1 MRHSGSGS
9 RGRCDSASP
18 EAVQMRQQARAQV
31 EIRDVAA
38 GLWLW
43 RTEHPHWRPGVDW
56 ELVVAST
63 CVESGGE
70 VLLLDPLAPPDDAP
84 AGGGGVGGAPGG
96 GGGGRGVPPQPARA
110 PRDGPGGGGR
120 LDARRPTAVVVL
132 KPDH

>member
-9 RGRCDSASP
+9 RGRCDSARP
-18 EAVQMRQQARAQV
+18 QAGQMRQQARAEV

-70 VLLLDPLAPPDDAP
+70 VLLLDPLAPPDDATE
-84 AGGGGVGGAPGG
+84 VWE
-96 GGGGRGVPPQPARA
+96 
-110 PRDGPGGGGR
+110 R
-120 LDARRPTAVVVL
+120 LDARRAPPGAGVKADHVRDVDTVVRR
-132 KPDH
+132 